1 MGNRIDNRDLINDG
15 KPASF
20 VIRTMESI
28 DDELQGTADDPHRH
42 NYYTVVWPFSGSGRH
57 IIDFKEYPIAPDHIF
72 FVSPGQVHQIIIEGH
87 PTGIVML
94 FTCAFLEKYS
104 IREEFISN
112 LRLFRN
118 SDETPP
124 LQISDNMKP
133 RLRMFSDNM
142 FTAFQTS
149 GGMQLDTIG
158 AWLKLFL
165 IECNMHC
172 SLHPDPNPQSAEV
185 GRMLVR
191 SFKEA
196 VEKHYQQWHQVKEY
210 ADELNV
216 SPNYLNEVIKTAIG
230 QSAKDYIQNRLIL
243 EARRLRL
250 FTHQSNKEI
259 GFSLGFED
267 PSHFSKFYKNH
278 TGQSLQEF
286 INSDRQNDSM
296 F

>member
-1 MGNRIDNRDLINDG
+1 MGNRIDNLDLFYDG

-133 RLRMFSDNM
+133 RLTMFSDNM

-185 GRMLVR
+185 GRMLVH

-278 TGQSLQEF
+278 TGQSLLEF